1 LYKITFLILIV
12 CSFAVSLSAKEYLID
27 NVEDFDKLM
36 DVAKAGDTIV
46 WKSGTYKNV
55 FVNFQ
60 PTANGEVGKMIVL
73 KAEQPGAVIF
83 KGNAQLFVS
92 GSYLQAEGFLFKGA
106 STLKEGQAAIT
117 FGSPNKSSI
126 ETIHCRVTNCAVIN
140 YSPDDENISQNYL
153 LLKGRFNQADHCY
166 FLGKTNKGPTVVI
179 EYKREAGYVDGSD
192 VAPSTHHLVD
202 HNYFGF
208 RTFPTN
214 GGEQIRVG
222 DSRTSFTRGFNIVE
236 YNYFENER
244 IEAEVISNKS
254 WSNIYRFNSFF
265 GNDGALVLRHGQQC
279 FVYGNYINGKS
290 GRNQSGGIRVINP
303 NQTVFNNYIDNTEGG
318 ENAFKAPICIMSG
331 LEGSELNEYYPADSA
346 IVAYNHVVNSVGP
359 AIRVGFLNSAKEK
372 PGVAPKGVSL
382 VGNVIIDALG
392 TDLSPLITVDEKVT
406 YHQVENN
413 HYTNGTE
420 LTSLGFLPVKS
431 VSIKKI
437 DGLKLYNQ
445 TVVKSCIDA
454 INSRLAVQNIHLSE
468 DEMIRFNPDWLITKA
483 DVGVSWIK

>member
-1 LYKITFLILIV
+1 LILIV

-36 DVAKAGDTIV
+36 DVAKAGDTII

-55 FVNFQ
+55 VVNFQ
-60 PTANGEVGKMIVL
+60 PKANGEVGKMIVL
-73 KAEQPGAVIF
+73 RAEQLGAVIF
-83 KGNAQLFVS
+83 KGNAQLFIS

-126 ETIHCRVTNCAVIN
+126 ETIHCRVTNCAVTN

-254 WSNIYRFNSFF
+254 WSNIYRFNTFF

-303 NQTVFNNYIDNTEGG
+303 NQTIFNNYIENGEGG

-372 PGVAPKGVSL
+372 PGVAPKGVSV

-431 VSIKKI
+431 GSIKKI
-437 DGLKLYNQ
+437 DGFKLYNQ
-445 TVVKSCIDA
+445 TVVKSCIEA
-454 INSRLAVQNIHLSE
+454 INARLAIQNIQLSE
-468 DEMIRFNPDWLITKA
+468 DEMIRFNPDWIITKA